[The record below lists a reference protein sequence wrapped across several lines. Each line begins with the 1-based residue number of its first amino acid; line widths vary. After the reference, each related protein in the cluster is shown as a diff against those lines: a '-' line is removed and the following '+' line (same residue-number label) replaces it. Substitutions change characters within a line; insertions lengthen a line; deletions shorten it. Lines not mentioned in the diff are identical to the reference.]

1 MIRFSSFGFRYEP
14 NSPWIVRDL
23 DVEVLDGE
31 LLVVIGP
38 TGSGKSTVLRAI
50 DGLIPHFSG
59 GEMLGD
65 VTIAGHSIREAT
77 PTDLAGIVGY
87 VGQNPVQSFVT
98 DRVED
103 EIAYAMEN
111 LGITAVTMRRRVEDV
126 LDVLNLHEVR
136 NEQLRSLS
144 GGQQQRVAIAAVLA
158 ASPRVL
164 VLDEPTS
171 ALDPGSAEEV
181 LSALTRLVHDV
192 GLTVVIAE
200 HRLERVLPFADRVMA
215 LTPEGVTL
223 GRPADIMEHSRIAP
237 PIVELG
243 RIAQWKPLPVSV
255 REARRMAG
263 PLFERLAPL
272 RPPPAVAV
280 TGSTVATMN
289 VVSLRYGQTPAL
301 VNVSW
306 DLAGGTI
313 TALMGRNGS
322 GKTSLL
328 NLLSGMRAP
337 SAGTLLVDGHDPKSM
352 KASERIASV
361 GLVPQDPGTLLYC
374 QSVAQECETADRE
387 HGLAAGSTWAELEK
401 LDAVIEASRH
411 PRDLSEG
418 QRLQLALAV
427 VLAARPNLL
436 LLDEPTR
443 GLDYQAK
450 WSLCCQLTGLR
461 DQGVAILLS
470 THDVELA
477 ASIADHTV
485 VLAGGEI
492 IAGGETRDVVRQTP
506 AFAPQVSK
514 VLSPE
519 PWLSVHEIRAAL
531 EASS

>member
-1 MIRFSSFGFRYEP
+1 MITFADFGFRYGP
-14 NSPWIVRDL
+14 QDPWIVRDL
-23 DVEVLDGE
+23 NIAVRDGE
-31 LLVVIGP
+31 FLVVIGP
-38 TGSGKSTVLRAI
+38 TGSGKSTILKAI

-59 GEMLGD
+59 GEMTGD
-65 VTIAGHSIREAT
+65 VLVAGKSIRTAT
-77 PTDLAGIVGY
+77 PTDLASTVGY
-87 VGQNPVQSFVT
+87 VGQNPAQSFVT

-111 LGITAVTMRRRVEDV
+111 LGIDAITMRRRVEDV
-126 LDVLNLHEVR
+126 LDLLNLHEVR
-136 NEQLRSLS
+136 EENLRSLS
-144 GGQQQRVAIAAVLA
+144 GGQQQRVAIASVLA
-158 ASPRVL
+158 ASPQVL

-181 LSALTRLVHDV
+181 LSSLTRLVHDV
-192 GLTVVIAE
+192 GLTVIIAE
-200 HRLERVLPFADRVMA
+200 HRLERVLPFADRILSLGSESVELA
-215 LTPEGVTL
+215 TPAE
-223 GRPADIMEHSRIAP
+223 IMKTSIIAP

-243 RIAQWKPLPVSV
+243 RLANWQPLPVTV
-255 REARRMAG
+255 RQARRMAG
-263 PLFERLAPL
+263 PLIEQLRGVELPL
-272 RPPPAVAV
+272 EVGVGGALC
-280 TGSTVATMN
+280 ATLEE
-289 VVSLRYGQTPAL
+289 VSVRYGGHRAL
-301 VNVSW
+301 DAVSW
-306 DLAGGTI
+306 NLHAGSI

-328 NLLSGMRAP
+328 NVLSGLITPTKGRGVIEGREPSSMRPA
-337 SAGTLLVDGHDPKSM
+337 
-352 KASERIASV
+352 ERIHRV
-361 GLVPQDPGTLLYC
+361 GLVPQDPGSLLYC

-387 HGLAAGSTWAELEK
+387 HGLNPGSTWETLLN
-401 LDAVIEASRH
+401 LDARLEPERH

-427 VLAARPNLL
+427 VLAAQPQVL

-461 DQGVAILLS
+461 SHGLAILLS

-485 VLAGGEI
+485 VLASGEI
-492 IAGGETRDVVRQTP
+492 IAGGITRDVVRQTP

-519 PWLSVHEIRAAL
+519 PWLHVLEVKAAL
-531 EASS
+531 GGAL

>member
-1 MIRFSSFGFRYEP
+1 MISFSSFGFRYTQG
-14 NSPWIVRDL
+14 SPWIVRDL
-23 DVEVLDGE
+23 DVEVVDGE
-31 LLVVIGP
+31 FLVVIGP

-65 VTIAGHSIREAT
+65 ITVAGHSIRQAT

-87 VGQNPVQSFVT
+87 VGQNPAQSFVT

-111 LGITAVTMRRRVEDV
+111 LGIDPVTMRRRVEDV
-126 LDVLNLHEVR
+126 LDLLNLHEVR
-136 NEQLRSLS
+136 NEQLRALS

-181 LSALTRLVHDV
+181 LSSLTRLVHDV

-200 HRLERVLPFADRVMA
+200 HRLERVLPFADRVMS
-215 LTPEGVTL
+215 LRPDGVDL
-223 GRPADIMEHSRIAP
+223 GEPAEIMKHSRIAP

-243 RIAQWKPLPVSV
+243 RIAQWDPLPVTV

-263 PLFERLAPL
+263 ALFDQLAPL
-272 RPPPAVAV
+272 SPPASIPV
-280 TGSTVATMN
+280 TGSRVAAIN
-289 VVSLRYGQTPAL
+289 EVSLRYGQVPAL
-301 VNVSW
+301 RDVSW
-306 DLAGGTI
+306 ELVGGTI

-328 NLLSGMRAP
+328 SLLSGM
-337 SAGTLLVDGHDPKSM
+337 GTASKGSIRIDGLDPLTM
-352 KASERIASV
+352 KANERIQRV

-374 QSVAQECETADRE
+374 QSVEQECTTADRE
-387 HGLAAGSTWAELEK
+387 HGLAKGTTWAELEK
-401 LDAVIEASRH
+401 LDAVLDASRH

-427 VLAARPNLL
+427 VLAAQPDLL

-485 VLAGGEI
+485 VLASGEI

-519 PWLSVHEIRAAL
+519 PWLSVHEIKAVL
-531 EASS
+531 EGQV

>member
-1 MIRFSSFGFRYEP
+1 
-14 NSPWIVRDL
+14 
-23 DVEVLDGE
+23 
-31 LLVVIGP
+31 
-38 TGSGKSTVLRAI
+38 
-50 DGLIPHFSG
+50 
-59 GEMLGD
+59 
-65 VTIAGHSIREAT
+65 
-77 PTDLAGIVGY
+77 
-87 VGQNPVQSFVT
+87 
-98 DRVED
+98 
-103 EIAYAMEN
+103 
-111 LGITAVTMRRRVEDV
+111 
-126 LDVLNLHEVR
+126 
-136 NEQLRSLS
+136 
-144 GGQQQRVAIAAVLA
+144 
-158 ASPRVL
+158 
-164 VLDEPTS
+164 
-171 ALDPGSAEEV
+171 
-181 LSALTRLVHDV
+181 
-192 GLTVVIAE
+192 
-200 HRLERVLPFADRVMA
+200 MA

-263 PLFERLAPL
+263 PLVERLAPL
-272 RPPPAVAV
+272 RPPPALAV

-301 VNVSW
+301 VDVSW

-337 SAGTLLVDGHDPKSM
+337 STGTLLVDGHDPKSM

-401 LDAVIEASRH
+401 LDAILEASRH

-427 VLAARPNLL
+427 VLAARPDLL

-443 GLDYQAK
+443 GLDYEAK

>member
-1 MIRFSSFGFRYEP
+1 MIRFTSFGFRYDQE
-14 NSPWIVRDL
+14 SRWIVRDL
-23 DVEVLDGE
+23 NVEILDGE
-31 LLVVIGP
+31 FLVVIGP
-38 TGSGKSTVLRAI
+38 TGSRKSTLLRAI

-59 GEMLGD
+59 GEMHGD
-65 VTIAGHSIREAT
+65 VTIAGHSVRNTT
-77 PTDLAGIVGY
+77 PTELAGLVGY
-87 VGQNPVQSFVT
+87 VGQNPAQSFVT

-111 LGITAVTMRRRVEDV
+111 LGIDAVTMRRRVEDV
-126 LDVLNLHEVR
+126 LDLLNLHEVR
-136 NEQLRSLS
+136 DEQLRALS

-181 LSALTRLVHDV
+181 LSSLTRLVHDV
-192 GLTVVIAE
+192 GLSVVIAE
-200 HRLERVLPFADRVMA
+200 HRLERVLPFADRV
-215 LTPEGVTL
+215 LSLGNDGVELGTPSEV
-223 GRPADIMEHSRIAP
+223 MERARIAP

-243 RIAQWKPLPVSV
+243 RIAKWSPLPVTV
-255 REARRMAG
+255 RAARRMAG
-263 PLFERLAPL
+263 PLFDELSGLEPPEGQPVAGPL
-272 RPPPAVAV
+272 VASIDKV
-280 TGSTVATMN
+280 HLKYGSF
-289 VVSLRYGQTPAL
+289 GAL
-301 VNVSW
+301 NGVSW
-306 DLAGGTI
+306 DLLAGTI

-328 NLLSGMRAP
+328 SLLSGMRETNK
-337 SAGTLLVDGHDPKSM
+337 GTILLEGTNPATM
-352 KASERIASV
+352 KPAQRIHRV
-361 GLVPQDPGTLLYC
+361 GLVPQDPGLLLYC
-374 QSVAQECETADRE
+374 QSVADECETADRE
-387 HGLAAGSTWAELEK
+387 HGLEAGTTWAELEK
-401 LDAVIEASRH
+401 LDAVLDADRH

-427 VLAARPNLL
+427 VLAARPTLL

-443 GLDYQAK
+443 GLDYEAK

-461 DQGVAILLS
+461 NQGVAILLS

-492 IAGGETRDVVRQTP
+492 IAGGETRSVVRQTP

-514 VLSPE
+514 ILSPE
-519 PWLSVHEIRAAL
+519 PWLTVHEIKAAL
-531 EASS
+531 AGRN